1 MHTQNSIT
9 PTKQYVAISNH
20 TNFGKRNKFIIC
32 FATISAQSI
41 DSCYTD
47 EGGKIYC
54 YKNPN
59 KFTSWDNANQ
69 ICQGYGGHLPAVL
82 LAGKQNYL
90 KT

>member
-9 PTKQYVAISNH
+9 PPKQYVVIYNL
-20 TNFGKRNKFIIC
+20 TNFGKPHKNLIFITI
-32 FATISAQSI
+32 ISAQSI
-41 DSCYTD
+41 DNCYTD

-59 KFTSWDNANQ
+59 KFTSWNDANQ